1 MARWALI
8 ECERSKPKSEFAL
21 ELARVLAGR
30 GLRVGGFAQPQRLD
44 ERGEKGYE
52 LVRLSTGE
60 RAVLARGG
68 TAAQAGE
75 EAVCDFAFR
84 QGVFDLARRWI
95 EEDAGADVLI
105 LDGIGKL
112 EAAGRGHAASLR
124 RALELPPATRV
135 VLATRPS
142 QLFYVVERFGLGE
155 PIASL
160 GLPAVEAERAAFA
173 GALARAGASQS
184 GQG

>member
-1 MARWALI
+1 MVRWALI

-21 ELARVLAGR
+21 ELSRALAGK
-30 GLRVGGFAQPQRLD
+30 GLRVGGFAQPERRD

-60 RAVLARGG
+60 REELARGG
-68 TAAQAGE
+68 VAARPGE

-84 QGVFDLARRWI
+84 QGAFDLARRWI
-95 EEDAGADVLI
+95 EADAGADVLI

-124 RALELPPATRV
+124 RALELSPPARV
-135 VLATRPS
+135 VVAARPS
-142 QLFYVVERFGLGE
+142 QLFYLVERFGLEE

-160 GLPAVEAERAAFA
+160 RLPAAEGERADFA
-173 GALARAGASQS
+173 RALARAG
-184 GQG
+184 